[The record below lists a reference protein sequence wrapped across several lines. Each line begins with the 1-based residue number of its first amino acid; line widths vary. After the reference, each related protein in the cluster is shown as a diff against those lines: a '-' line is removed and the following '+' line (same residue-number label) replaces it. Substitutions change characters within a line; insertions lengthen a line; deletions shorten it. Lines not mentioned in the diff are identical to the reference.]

1 MTLILAS
8 RPNVYSSSPLDRIGT
23 RREDAAWIAER
34 LEDPETL
41 FVPVWRSRNLVHG
54 LDEGAPE
61 AVYISGAAAAALR
74 MAAGPWV
81 LLGLLGDAPGEPGV
95 EPGGESSGEPGGER
109 AVFGIDIS
117 AADDPVPL
125 LPDTL
130 GKFVDLRAVGW
141 GVAKPEASILAQARG
156 MLHWRARHRFCGVCG
171 APCEAKSAGHVMQCT
186 ACEAQHFPRT
196 DPAVIMLVTRGDRA
210 LLGHSQRFPRANMYS
225 TLAGFVEPG
234 ESLEEAVRREVFEES
249 GIRAGA
255 VHYHSS
261 QPWPFPG
268 NIMLGFYAEGLNE
281 EITIDTEE
289 MIDVRWF
296 SRVEIAD
303 PEPHGFVLPRV
314 DSIARR
320 LIEDWMATT

>member
-1 MTLILAS
+1 M
-8 RPNVYSSSPLDRIGT
+8 

-34 LEDPETL
+34 LDDPDTL

-54 LDEGAPE
+54 MEEGAPE

-74 MAAGPWV
+74 MAGGPWV
-81 LLGLLGDAPGEPGV
+81 FLGLLD
-95 EPGGESSGEPGGER
+95 ER

-117 AADDPVPL
+117 AAEDPVPL
-125 LPDTL
+125 LPETL

-141 GVAKPEASILAQARG
+141 GVPKPEAAILAHARG
-156 MLHWRARHRFCGVCG
+156 LMHWRARHRLLRRLRLRR
-171 APCEAKSAGHVMQCT
+171 ASAKSAGHVMHCT

-234 ESLEEAVRREVFEES
+234 ETLEEAVRREVFEES
-249 GIRAGA
+249 GIAVGA

-268 NIMLGFYAEGLNE
+268 NIMLGFYAEGLSE

-296 SRVEIAD
+296 SRAEIRD
-303 PEPHGFVLPRV
+303 PEQHGFVLPRA

-320 LIEDWMATT
+320 LIEDWMAAP